1 MFVGSVS
8 VNQLLCIAGELARG
22 VFVAVAV
29 SVGDRGKVTCDM

>member
-1 MFVGSVS
+1 MCLWVLYPATVHSG
-8 VNQLLCIAGELARG
+8 ARG